1 MKINRN
7 GKNVHNYKRLY
18 IIYFI
23 LLISLKEIVVVK
35 ANVKALYFGV
45 YTNTMND
52 WDK

>member
-1 MKINRN
+1 MVKMWG
-7 GKNVHNYKRLY
+7 GKYY

-35 ANVKALYFGV
+35 ANTIVLYFGV
-45 YTNTMND
+45 YTNTTND